1 MKKESLNAKP
11 SLAQASE
18 EELLWACKTLDAVAE
33 ALDRVAAQP
42 KLAPKLVVELLQKAP
57 TIIEAML
64 LITIPECRVV
74 LYDLSR
80 KALNLVRILAKE
92 EMKKK
97 QKEQQQESK
106 E

>member
-1 MKKESLNAKP
+1 MKKGNLNAKP

-18 EELLWACKTLDAVAE
+18 EELLWACKALDAVAE

-42 KLAPKLVVELLQKAP
+42 KLAPKLAVELLKKTP
-57 TIIEAML
+57 TILEALL
-64 LITIPECRVV
+64 LITVPECRVV
-74 LYDLSR
+74 LYDLS
-80 KALNLVRILAKE
+80 KSALNLVRALAKE

-97 QKEQQQESK
+97 KERESK

>member
-1 MKKESLNAKP
+1 MGKENLNAKP

-42 KLAPKLVVELLQKAP
+42 KLAPKLAVELLKKTP

-64 LITIPECRVV
+64 LITVPECRVV
-74 LYDLSR
+74 LYDLS
-80 KALNLVRILAKE
+80 KSALNLVRALAKE

-97 QKEQQQESK
+97 KEQESK
-106 E
+106 Q